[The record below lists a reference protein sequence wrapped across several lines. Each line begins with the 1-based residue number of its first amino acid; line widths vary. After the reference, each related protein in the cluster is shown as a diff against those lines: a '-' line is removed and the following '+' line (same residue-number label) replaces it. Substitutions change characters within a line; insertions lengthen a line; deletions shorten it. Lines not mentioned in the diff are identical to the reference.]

1 MKQKNK
7 SLLKNIG
14 LFTIGSFGSKLLGF
28 IMIPLYTS
36 VLNASEYGSVDL
48 ISTTA
53 QLLMPIL
60 LLSIQDATLRFGM
73 DSEYEKEDVLST
85 TFNIIIKGSVILLL
99 GIIFVEYFKIF
110 NISMVYYA
118 FLFLTFVFNSINH
131 NLNLYLKAKN
141 NASIIAVS
149 GIICT
154 FVTCTSNIILLLVFK
169 TGILGYMIS
178 NVIGVLVQIIFQF
191 VVGKV
196 YRELKFRGY
205 NDLSKPM
212 VRYSAPLI
220 ANSVAWWIN
229 NVSDRYILT
238 WLKGATANGI
248 YAIAYKIP
256 SILSI
261 FQSIFFNAWSISAI
275 QEFDEND
282 SDGFIGTNYSIYS
295 FVSISVCSALL
306 LMNIPIARILYKG
319 GYFDAWMFV
328 PFLLVGTVFNGIAQ
342 FEGSLY
348 AATKNTKLVATTTV
362 IGALVNTV
370 CNFTLIYIWG
380 AIGASLSTLVGY
392 FVTWL
397 LRTVYLQRFV
407 KMKVK
412 WINHYISLLVL
423 FVQSVFATLK
433 EFAIFQMISFAV
445 IVMLNRRFIMV
456 VLKRIIRK
464 KS

>member
-14 LFTIGSFGSKLLGF
+14 LFTIGSFGSKILGF

-36 VLNASEYGSVDL
+36 VLNASDYGSVDL

-73 DSEYEKEDVLST
+73 DPEYKKEDVLST
-85 TFNIIIKGSVILLL
+85 TFNIIIKGSMILLL

-110 NISMVYYA
+110 NISMMYYA
-118 FLFLTFVFNSINH
+118 FLFITFVLNSINH
-131 NLNLYLKAKN
+131 SLNLYLKAKN
-141 NASIIAVS
+141 NASIIAIS

-154 FVTCTSNIILLLVFK
+154 LVTCTSNIVLLLVFE
-169 TGILGYMIS
+169 TGIIGYMIS
-178 NVIGVLVQIIFQF
+178 NVIGVLVQIVLQF
-191 VVGKV
+191 IAGKV
-196 YRELKFRGY
+196 YKELKFRGY

-212 VRYSAPLI
+212 VRYSTPLI

-238 WLKGATANGI
+238 WLRGAAANGI

-256 SILSI
+256 SILTVV
-261 FQSIFFNAWSISAI
+261 QSIFFNAWSISAI

-306 LMNIPIARILYKG
+306 IMNIPVARILYKG
-319 GYFDAWMFV
+319 SYFNAWMYV
-328 PFLLVGTVFNGIAQ
+328 PFLIVGTVFNGIAQ

-370 CNFTLIYIWG
+370 CNFVLIYIWG
-380 AIGASLSTLVGY
+380 AIGAALATLFGY

-397 LRTVYLQRFV
+397 LRTVYLHRFV

-412 WINHYISLLVL
+412 WFSHYISLVVL
-423 FVQSVFATLK
+423 FVQAVFATLNV
-433 EFAIFQMISFAV
+433 FVIFQVISFAV
-445 IVMLNRRFIMV
+445 IVMLNRRFVMI
-456 VLKRIIRK
+456 VLKGILRK
-464 KS
+464 KP